1 MRETLLKSLES
12 YLKGNIQ
19 KHKAN
24 IEVYLNNTTGI
35 GEHSDIIET
44 IEKEL
49 DMLASYEDKLEVLNK
64 HFSNTS
70 EDTKKL
76 LND

>member
-49 DMLASYEDKLEVLNK
+49 DMLASYEDKFEVLNK

-70 EDTKKL
+70 EYNKKL